1 MFKVVLNSEEIKS
14 LIDAK
19 DKEIKKQEAAVK
31 QVVENQQQTQKTNNA
46 KKLRLSTSETQ
57 SPVVVVSEATTTT
70 LNVNPTITGSND
82 EDMDDDEDDDI
93 TEVDIQQAP
102 SETNENGT
110 TKEMDGSIS
119 VGGIKPVVRKRA
131 PIFPFEAADH
141 YVPDNNS
148 NNVINKYAINPPP
161 SEAENRQG
169 FCLRQFKGGQ
179 QRFICTICGK
189 HYTTTYNMRQH
200 KNIHTGA
207 GLHTCRYCGR
217 DFTHKHVWE
226 THERI
231 HTGERPFKCP
241 HCPKDFA
248 DRSNY
253 NSHRK
258 LCAVNNKKKDAP
270 QVMSSTTIVQ
280 HPTASIVLHSKL

>member
-1 MFKVVLNSEEIKS
+1 MNRNVMVSHQKACVKSAQQLPTTSMGQPVLGAVGGSNTNTVFISDAGRNNKRPLFKVVLNSEEIKS

-19 DKEIKKQEAAVK
+19 DQEIKKQEAAVK

-46 KKLRLSTSETQ
+46 KKLRLSTSESQ

-70 LNVNPTITGSND
+70 LNVNPTITGNND

-102 SETNENGT
+102 SETNENGIP
-110 TKEMDGSIS
+110 KEIDGSIS

-169 FCLRQFKGGQ
+169 FCLRQFKGIL
-179 QRFICTICGK
+179 F
-189 HYTTTYNMRQH
+189 
-200 KNIHTGA
+200 
-207 GLHTCRYCGR
+207 
-217 DFTHKHVWE
+217 
-226 THERI
+226 
-231 HTGERPFKCP
+231 
-241 HCPKDFA
+241 
-248 DRSNY
+248 
-253 NSHRK
+253 
-258 LCAVNNKKKDAP
+258 
-270 QVMSSTTIVQ
+270 
-280 HPTASIVLHSKL
+280 